1 MNRCLASKDG
11 HNASQKDHAIKIKR
25 ETVSKTPNLVLPTSN
40 GGEFQLQCPDA
51 PTVLFF
57 YPKADTPG
65 CTTESKDFSLLKDEF
80 DALGVEIAGISP
92 DKPAKLEK
100 FIAKHDLTVTLV
112 SDESLEAAN
121 ALGVWVEK
129 SMYGK
134 KYMGIERSTFL
145 IGKGG
150 SILEEWRKVR
160 VKDHANKV
168 LETVRGHFG

>member
-1 MNRCLASKDG
+1 M
-11 HNASQKDHAIKIKR
+11 
-25 ETVSKTPNLVLPTSN
+25 
-40 GGEFQLQCPDA
+40 
-51 PTVLFF
+51 
-57 YPKADTPG
+57 
-65 CTTESKDFSLLKDEF
+65 LKGEF

-112 SDESLEAAN
+112 SDENLEAAN